1 MSIPTLFDLCVPRE
15 DVQQGSIA
23 ESDFA
28 ADLAQVLGGQAPP
41 DYCDPARFFAST
53 HPTHGLKTLLQAVC
67 ERLTASSQ
75 QISPIFRLDTQFG
88 GGKTH
93 ALIALVHAA
102 RGMPGVDN
110 IAEFLPPELVP
121 KGPVRIAAFDGE
133 NADPLNGRTMG
144 DGVRAYTPW
153 GEIAYALAGQAGY
166 ERVRRSDEAGVA
178 PGAETLRELF
188 GGQPTLILLDELSV
202 YLRKF
207 QKKPRAPGLE
217 SAGQQ
222 LAAFL
227 TTLFKAVEGTPN
239 ATVVYT
245 LAVGKKGK
253 DEQDSGYQASDAY
266 SRENLLIAGC
276 MEEAEK
282 ISARKATLLNPTE
295 EDETVAILR
304 RRFFQSIDDAGAAA
318 VIQAYQALWRQYQDV
333 LPRFSVDERVSLL
346 ARGYPL
352 HPELMAT
359 LTEKTATLPTFQRVR
374 GMLRLLAKM
383 ISRLWAERPAATY
396 ALHAHHLDLSDGP
409 LNNEV
414 LTRWQQRDYAPAVK
428 ADVAGSLQSALAQE
442 LDKQL
447 YTGLPPYTTYAART
461 ILLHSLAYND
471 DLKGLSREQL
481 RYACLAPELKLEFL
495 DQAVQKF
502 VTESGYLD
510 DRPTAPL
517 RFQIAPNLTN
527 LLRRE
532 AQKVDPSEVRAQL
545 DDRIRELF
553 KGKTFNTVPFASN
566 GYDVPDDDGN
576 NRPYLAIIGYD
587 AAELTAET
595 VAVPALVEKL
605 FTCKSGG
612 SEWRKK
618 KNNVVFLLVDAARKG
633 LMREQMI
640 RHLALKTL
648 QHHEGLATHQQAT
661 VRELYERSKSEV
673 VSAIQQAYR
682 HVLYPAKYG
691 VEGAAVELAHS
702 AIELPSAGAQP
713 GDGEKQVVRQ
723 LQAVKKL
730 RIPGDDP
737 DSPTYIRDLT
747 PLKKGQITTAELREE
762 FRRDVALPMLV
773 GDEVFVRGLRRGIEQ
788 GEYVY
793 QCGELLWGQGDPP
806 AEIKIS
812 EQSWIFTAAYARE
825 HDIYPPPAR
834 KSEPPRSGGG
844 DSGQSAG
851 AGSGDSTG
859 GGQDDVIYVP
869 SDEIGPE
876 PGTTHEPALQTEGL
890 LKEALLRL
898 WEQARTRKLARL
910 TWLRLAVFEL
920 EGALKLFGLV
930 NATPNATVQV
940 HLNGGYE
947 TADGSTLE
955 VTFEGMA
962 KDFKVVKEFLEA
974 QRKAAKSACGQVR
987 MTVTFNQGLALAGNE
1002 LEKFAEKLTKL
1013 GAGTIQIQAT
1023 AEGES

>member
-1 MSIPTLFDLCVPRE
+1 MPLPTLFDLCVPRE
-15 DVQQGSIA
+15 DVQRGAIA

-28 ADLAQVLGGQAPP
+28 ADLAQVLRGEAPP
-41 DYCDPARFFAST
+41 DYRDPARFFANT
-53 HPTHGLKTLLQAVC
+53 HPTHGLKTLLRAVC

-75 QISPIFRLDTQFG
+75 QMAPIFRLDTQYG

-93 ALIALVHAA
+93 ALIALVHVA
-102 RGMPGVDN
+102 RGMPGVAN
-110 IAEFLPPELVP
+110 SAEFLPPDRVP
-121 KGPVRIAAFDGE
+121 RGPVRIAAFDGE
-133 NADPLNGRTMG
+133 NADPFNGRTMG

-153 GEIAYALAGQAGY
+153 GEIAYALAGRAGY
-166 ERVRRSDEAGVA
+166 ERVQRGDEAGVA
-178 PGAETLRELF
+178 PGAETVRELF

-207 QKKPRAPGLE
+207 RKKAQSLE
-217 SAGQQ
+217 AAGQQ

-245 LAVGKKGK
+245 LALGRTAGG
-253 DEQDSGYQASDAY
+253 QTQASDAY
-266 SRENLLIAGC
+266 SRENLLIAGFL
-276 MEEAEK
+276 EEAEK

-304 RRFFQSIDDAGAAA
+304 RRFFQSIDDAGAAE
-318 VIQAYQALWRQYQDV
+318 VIQAYRALWAQYQEV
-333 LPRFSVDERVSLL
+333 LPKFGADERVSLL

-374 GMLRLLAKM
+374 GMLRLLAKI

-396 ALHAHHLDLSDGP
+396 AIHSHHLDLGYGP
-409 LNNEV
+409 LHNEV
-414 LTRWQQRDYAPAVK
+414 LTRLQQSDYAPAVK
-428 ADVAGSLQSALAQE
+428 ADVAGVERAALAQE
-442 LDKQL
+442 LDAQ
-447 YTGLPPYTTYAART
+447 YYAGLPSYTTLAART

-481 RYACLAPELKLEFL
+481 RYACLAPDLKVEFL
-495 DQAVQKF
+495 DQALDKF

-532 AQKVDPSEVRAQL
+532 AQKVDPGEVRAQL
-545 DDRIRELF
+545 HDRIRELF
-553 KGKTFNTVPFASN
+553 KGKTFNAAPFASD

-576 NRPYLAIIGYD
+576 GRPYLVIIGYD
-587 AAELTAET
+587 AAELAAEA
-595 VAVPALVEKL
+595 VAVPPLVEKL
-605 FTCKSGG
+605 FTFRGG
-612 SEWRKK
+612 GNEWRKK
-618 KNNVVFLLVDAARKG
+618 KNNLVFLLVDAARKEI
-633 LMREQMI
+633 MHQQMI

-648 QHHEGLATHQQAT
+648 QFHEGLAAHQQAT
-661 VRELYERSKSEV
+661 VQELYERSKSEV

-730 RIPGDDP
+730 RIAGDEP
-737 DSPTYIRDLT
+737 DSPTYIRDRT
-747 PLKKGQITTAELREE
+747 PLKKGKITTAELREE

-773 GDEVFVRGLRRGIEQ
+773 GDDVFVRGLRRGIEQ

-793 QCGELLWGQGDPP
+793 QRGDLWWGQSDPP
-806 AEIKIS
+806 AEIKMD

-825 HDIYPPPAR
+825 HDLYPR
-834 KSEPPRSGGG
+834 PRVT
-844 DSGQSAG
+844 Q
-851 AGSGDSTG
+851 
-859 GGQDDVIYVP
+859 P
-869 SDEIGPE
+869 SP
-876 PGTTHEPALQTEGL
+876 PGTEKPEHPYSPGEDQRPPIQAGEALLQPALQTEGL

-898 WEQARTRKLARL
+898 WEQARARKLARL

-940 HLNGGYE
+940 HLDGGYE

-955 VTFEGMA
+955 VKFEGTA
-962 KDFKVVKEFLEA
+962 RDFKLVKEFLEP
-974 QRKAAKSACGQVR
+974 QRKAAKTACGQIR
-987 MTVTFNQGLALAGNE
+987 MTVTFPQGLALAGDE
-1002 LEKFAEKLTKL
+1002 PEKFAEKLTRL

-1023 AEGES
+1023 AEGEA